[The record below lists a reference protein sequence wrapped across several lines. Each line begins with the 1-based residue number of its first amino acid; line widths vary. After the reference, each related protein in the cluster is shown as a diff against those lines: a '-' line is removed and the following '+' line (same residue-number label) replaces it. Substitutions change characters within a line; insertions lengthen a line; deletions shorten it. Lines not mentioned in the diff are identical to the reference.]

1 MKQPA
6 SNKPSAK
13 EQKSMKKNRVLIL
26 GGGFGGLYAALE
38 FERRRDPDFEVTLI
52 SQDNFFLFTPMLHEV
67 AASDLDLTHIVNPIR
82 KMLRHVH
89 FFEGDVRSIDIAKR
103 QVVVAHGF
111 DQHTH
116 SLEYDHIVFALGCVT
131 NFYNIP
137 NLAEMAVTMKSL
149 GDAIAVRNRLIEH
162 LEEADTECAANDREP
177 LLTFVVAGGGF
188 AGVETIG
195 SINDFLKEALR
206 FYPNLR
212 PEMVRVV
219 LVHPGEFV
227 LPELGEELGRYA
239 SRKLAERGVEIR
251 PNTKIKAVTPR
262 EVELTDGTR
271 INSFTLVWTAGT
283 APHPLLE
290 KLPLPK
296 ERQRLKV
303 NAAMG
308 VEGYPGIWALGDC
321 AMIPDEHG
329 GYQPPTAQH
338 ASREGKVLAHN
349 IVANTRGK
357 DLIPFQFNTLGL
369 LASIGR
375 RTGVAR
381 ILNIN
386 FSGFVAWWLWRTI
399 YLLKLPRAEK
409 KLRVALD
416 WTLDVFFSKDFVQYL
431 HQRSPVVAS
440 SPAAN
445 SDAHPIAAETNQ
457 LTAVH

>member
-1 MKQPA
+1 
-6 SNKPSAK
+6 
-13 EQKSMKKNRVLIL
+13 MKKNRVLIL

-38 FERRRDPDFEVTLI
+38 FEKRRDPDFEVTLI

-89 FFEGDVRSIDIAKR
+89 FFEGEVRSIDVAKR
-103 QVVVAHGF
+103 QVVLAHGF

-116 SLEYDHIVFALGCVT
+116 TLEYDHVAFALGCVT

-137 NLAEMAVTMKSL
+137 RLAETAVTMKSL
-149 GDAIAVRNRLIEH
+149 GDAIGLRNRLIEH

-195 SINDFLKEALR
+195 SINDFLKEALPY
-206 FYPNLR
+206 YPNLK
-212 PEMVRVV
+212 PEMIRVV

-251 PNTKIKAVTPR
+251 PNTKIKAVTTNG
-262 EVELTDGTR
+262 VELTDGTDITAR
-271 INSFTLVWTAGT
+271 TLVWTAGT
-283 APHPLLE
+283 SPHPLLE

-303 NAAMG
+303 NGAMG

-321 AMIPDEHG
+321 AMIPNQQG

-349 IVANTRGK
+349 IVANSRGK
-357 DLIPFQFNTLGL
+357 DLIPFRFNTLGL

-381 ILNIN
+381 ILGVN

-399 YLLKLPRAEK
+399 YLLKLPRVEK
-409 KLRVALD
+409 KVRVALD

-431 HQRSPVVAS
+431 HERSALVVNT
-440 SPAAN
+440 PIAN
-445 SDAHPIAAETNQ
+445 SDAHPIGTDPNR
-457 LTAVH
+457 LSAVH

>member
-1 MKQPA
+1 
-6 SNKPSAK
+6 
-13 EQKSMKKNRVLIL
+13 MKKNRVLIL
-26 GGGFGGLYAALE
+26 GGGFGGIYTALD
-38 FERRRDPDFEVTLI
+38 FEKRRDPDFEVTLI

-89 FFEGDVRSIDIAKR
+89 FFEGEVQSVDIMKR
-103 QVVVAHGF
+103 QVVVSHGS
-111 DQHTH
+111 DQHLH
-116 SLEYDHIVFALGCVT
+116 SLEYDDVVFALGSVT

-137 NLAEMAVTMKSL
+137 YLAETAVEMKSL
-149 GDAIAVRNRLIEH
+149 GDAIQLRNRLIEH
-162 LEEADTECAANDREP
+162 LEEADTECAANHRVS
-177 LLTFVVAGGGF
+177 LLTFVVAGAGF

-195 SINDFLKEALR
+195 SINDLLKEALPY
-206 FYPNLR
+206 YPNLK
-212 PEMVRVV
+212 PEMIRVV

-251 PNTKIKAVTPR
+251 PNTKIKAVTPNG
-262 EVELTDGTR
+262 VELTDGTDITAR
-271 INSFTLVWTAGT
+271 TLVWTAGT
-283 APHPLLE
+283 SPHPLLE
-290 KLPLPK
+290 KVPLPK

-303 NAAMG
+303 NGAMG

-321 AMIPDEHG
+321 AMIPDEQG

-349 IVANTRGK
+349 IVAKSRGK
-357 DLIPFQFNTLGL
+357 DLSPFTFNTLGL

-381 ILNIN
+381 IFGVN

-399 YLLKLPRAEK
+399 YLLKLPRVEK
-409 KLRVALD
+409 KVRVALD
-416 WTLDVFFSKDFVQYL
+416 WTLDVFFAKDFVQYL
-431 HQRSPVVAS
+431 HERSTPVVNTSNTS
-440 SPAAN
+440 S
-445 SDAHPIAAETNQ
+445 DIHPIKTDTDRLSVVN
-457 LTAVH
+457 